1 MSWLNSLWSLLARSD
16 IIWQVDDFIE
26 LKLLY
31 CMPTLSPW
39 SFCLLPLRAMLP
51 SYLLK
56 HTFYPSL
63 YPDTEMGVVLL
74 RLHCC
79 LFMGTW
85 LASLKYASGPAKI
98 PQFLAQLSPKLQDLL
113 IKQLLTPSFCGNHQS
128 CHPSESD
135 TNSYQVHTLSS
146 PASELPAQ
154 AAVANPGHFGQDG
167 TASGKIGG
175 SFSLAPAASKTCQN
189 SFSSSLPSFPS
200 SLSCPII
207 FQRGFPGEHNVS
219 CG

>member
-31 CMPTLSPW
+31 CMPTFSPW
-39 SFCLLPLRAMLP
+39 SFCLLPLRVILP

-85 LASLKYASGPAKI
+85 LTSLKYASGPAKI
-98 PQFLAQLSPKLQDLL
+98 PQFLAQLSPKHQDLL
-113 IKQLLTPSFCGNHQS
+113 ITLNNSSLQASVVITKAATHQRVTQIPIRSTLCHRRPQS
-128 CHPSESD
+128 CRPR
-135 TNSYQVHTLSS
+135 L
-146 PASELPAQ
+146 L
-154 AAVANPGHFGQDG
+154 
-167 TASGKIGG
+167 
-175 SFSLAPAASKTCQN
+175 
-189 SFSSSLPSFPS
+189 
-200 SLSCPII
+200 
-207 FQRGFPGEHNVS
+207 
-219 CG
+219 

>member
-1 MSWLNSLWSLLARSD
+1 MYAH
-16 IIWQVDDFIE
+16 V
-26 LKLLY
+26 
-31 CMPTLSPW
+31 
-39 SFCLLPLRAMLP
+39 LPLELLFTAP
-51 SYLLK
+51 ESYSTLISIKTHLLSILVSR
-56 HTFYPSL
+56 HR
-63 YPDTEMGVVLL
+63 DG
-74 RLHCC
+74 
-79 LFMGTW
+79 
-85 LASLKYASGPAKI
+85 SGPSEIALLSFHGYLTHITKI
-98 PQFLAQLSPKLQDLL
+98 CQWPSKDTPVSCPALSQAPRPFDYTKQF
-113 IKQLLTPSFCGNHQS
+113 LTPSFCGNHQS

-154 AAVANPGHFGQDG
+154 AAVANPGHFGHDG
-167 TASGKIGG
+167 TASGKIDG

-207 FQRGFPGEHNVS
+207 FQRGFPGEHSVS